1 MAARGNRDT
10 ASGDPAQWDRS
21 ALASVIDHTLLTPEA
36 TRSEVVRAASLA
48 AGNGCAS
55 VCVQPAMVAVAAE
68 VVGARIPV
76 CAVVGFPHG
85 ANLSETKA
93 AEAAAVVAQGASE
106 VDMVADLSAI
116 AEGDDA
122 AVAAD
127 VARVRAAVPHAV
139 LKVILESALW
149 NGAQLRGAVEA
160 AISGGA
166 DFVKT
171 STGFHPGGG
180 ASVEAVALMVQTAAG
195 RSLVKASGGIRD
207 LRTARE
213 MLDAG
218 ARRLGLSATGA
229 VLDELEGRSLSG

>member
-1 MAARGNRDT
+1 
-10 ASGDPAQWDRS
+10 
-21 ALASVIDHTLLTPEA
+21 
-36 TRSEVVRAASLA
+36 
-48 AGNGCAS
+48 
-55 VCVQPAMVAVAAE
+55 
-68 VVGARIPV
+68 
-76 CAVVGFPHG
+76 
-85 ANLSETKA
+85 
-93 AEAAAVVAQGASE
+93 
-106 VDMVADLSAI
+106 MVADLSAI

-180 ASVEAVALMVQTAAG
+180 ASVEAVALMVQTAA
-195 RSLVKASGGIRD
+195 VA
-207 LRTARE
+207 AW
-213 MLDAG
+213 
-218 ARRLGLSATGA
+218 
-229 VLDELEGRSLSG
+229 